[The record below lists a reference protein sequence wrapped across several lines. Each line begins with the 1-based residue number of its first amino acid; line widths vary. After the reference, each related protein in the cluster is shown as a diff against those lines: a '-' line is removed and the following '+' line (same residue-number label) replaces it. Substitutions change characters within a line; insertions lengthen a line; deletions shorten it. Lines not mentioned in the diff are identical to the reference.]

1 MMSDIISILVVLVF
15 VVIVFR
21 KRLVLLFR
29 GRTDSDKASVVE
41 AASSDDDALSD
52 KEKGN
57 VYINVFAFNAG
68 EFLNVETLSDS
79 IDAKL
84 HKELDLIYR
93 TYAGNFIGID
103 VVTEGDLMLFLIR
116 WHT

>member
-1 MMSDIISILVVLVF
+1 MADIISVLVVLVF

-21 KRLVLLFR
+21 KRLAALFR
-29 GRTDSDKASVVE
+29 GRTNSDKASVDE
-41 AASSDDDALSD
+41 SASSDDDALPD
-52 KEKGN
+52 KAKGS
-57 VYINVFAFNAG
+57 VYINVFAVNAG

-93 TYAGNFIGID
+93 TYAGDFIGID

>member
-1 MMSDIISILVVLVF
+1 MADIISILVVLVF

-21 KRLVLLFR
+21 KRLAALFR
-29 GRTDSDKASVVE
+29 GRTNSDKASVDE
-41 AASSDDDALSD
+41 SASSDDDALPD

-57 VYINVFAFNAG
+57 VYINVFAVNAG

-84 HKELDLIYR
+84 HKVLDLIYR
-93 TYAGNFIGID
+93 TYAGDFIGID